1 MQISSTRRPFP
12 AAVRPLTAFPAAPK
26 ELKPI
31 DFAPTAGGLV
41 LGGTTALLGHQLAK
55 DYGHDVTRFLIDK
68 GAPLVAN
75 GTISLECALKA
86 LPYVTDRAFQMK
98 VGAVSF
104 GVAGFAL
111 GAALLWPRD
120 NTR

>member
-12 AAVRPLTAFPAAPK
+12 AAVRPSAAFPTAPK

-41 LGGTTALLGHQLAK
+41 LGGATALLGHQLAK

-86 LPYVTDRAFQMK
+86 LPYVTDRAFQMR

-120 NTR
+120 SR

>member
-1 MQISSTRRPFP
+1 MQISSTRRPLP
-12 AAVRPLTAFPAAPK
+12 TPSRASTAFPAAPQ

-98 VGAVSF
+98 VGAISF

-111 GAALLWPRD
+111 GAALLWPRES
-120 NTR
+120 